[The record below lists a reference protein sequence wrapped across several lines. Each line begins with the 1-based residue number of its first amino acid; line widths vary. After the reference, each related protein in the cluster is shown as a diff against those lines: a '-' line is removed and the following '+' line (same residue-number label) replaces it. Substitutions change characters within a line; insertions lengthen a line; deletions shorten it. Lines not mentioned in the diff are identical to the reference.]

1 MIDGTALY
9 HDSIR
14 RIQEL
19 QQLTMRLTEQVARMR
34 PVVNAAW
41 AWRFSE
47 GAPARAIELSEAV
60 DYYQKEEAA
69 L

>member
-19 QQLTMRLTEQVARMR
+19 QQLNARLVEQVDRMR

-41 AWRFSE
+41 AWRLSE
-47 GAPARAIELSEAV
+47 GAPARAIELSEVV
-60 DYYQKEEAA
+60 DRYQKEVNS